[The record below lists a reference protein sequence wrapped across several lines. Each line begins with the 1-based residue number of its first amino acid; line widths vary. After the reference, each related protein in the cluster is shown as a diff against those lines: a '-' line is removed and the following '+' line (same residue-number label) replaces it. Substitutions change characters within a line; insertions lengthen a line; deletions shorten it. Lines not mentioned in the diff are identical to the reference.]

1 MVSQSTAYDR
11 ETSDTPESIQ
21 DPADT
26 AKSPRRDP
34 SNIPQVVT
42 DGLPLIRENLIQKEL
57 SDAAQN
63 IIMVHGAKVRQNNT
77 DHIYLVGQTF
87 VKDSKFPL
95 IVLAQQK
102 LSNF

>member
-1 MVSQSTAYDR
+1 MVSQSTGYDG

-26 AKSPRRDP
+26 P
-34 SNIPQVVT
+34 SHPDEIHLIIAQVVP

-63 IIMVHGAKVRQNNT
+63 IIMVHGAKIRQNNT

-95 IVLAQQK
+95 
-102 LSNF
+102 